1 LILEFGEKL
10 DQLQKRHIMHAIAL
24 GHCRRRVNARVT
36 DGRRLV
42 CFAFQHKKEA
52 LRMKGSRV
60 AGILVLDV
68 VLGAT
73 GGWSQWNSPN
83 PVVSLEKKGNA
94 LEVLQKTG
102 LLRIEVDAPDVLHVT
117 YAPLN
122 EGAPERASDHVVVKN
137 DWAATPFEVVSDE
150 KTVMLSTEKL
160 RVVMERESG
169 ALHYVAAEG
178 GMGGA
183 AKGQVAT
190 GPGSTARGLQGEL
203 LTTDSYRSLRPV
215 TVNGEE
221 TFHAEVAFGI
231 YGSHE
236 GFYGLGQHQAG
247 VWNYRGE
254 TVDLSQEN
262 TEIAIP
268 LLVSTNGYGIFWNNP
283 SRSVVNNR
291 FVHWL
296 YMSGEVADRVDYYF
310 LYGPEADDIIGHY
323 RELTGEVPLF
333 GRWAYGF
340 WQCKNK
346 YQSQKELEGVAAKY
360 RAEHIPVDNIVQ
372 DWFWWVTM
380 GEMKWNPSY
389 PDPQGMIDTLHK
401 EHFHSMVSVW
411 PYFRPG
417 SATYDQ
423 FDKNGWFVEK
433 TTQQSFHPLG
443 QALYDATNPNA
454 RKQYWD
460 NVNAAL
466 FQKGVDAWWLDT
478 DEPETEGR
486 QDNIL
491 VDHKVAIGSGA
502 RYANV
507 YPLFHAGG
515 VSEGQKAASD
525 KKRVFILSRSA
536 YAGSQR
542 YGVTAWSGDVL
553 SDWVTFQ
560 RQIAA
565 GLNYAISGMPY
576 WTTDI
581 GGFISGGNLN
591 DPKFRELFVRWF
603 QFGAF
608 SPVFRV
614 HGTRNPDEN
623 ELWSYG
629 PEAQKI
635 LVDYDTLRYRLMPY
649 IYSEAWGVT
658 NHHSTLMRPLVM
670 DWRTDAEAQNTGDE
684 YLFGPA
690 LLVSPVYTEGATTRT
705 VYLPK
710 ATWYDFWTG
719 EKQEG
724 GKRIEADAPLSKLPL
739 FVRAGSIVP
748 MGPAME
754 WSTEKPADPMEVRV
768 YPGAD
773 GDFTLYEDEND
784 GYAYTKGAHAT
795 IALHWDDGART
806 LTVGAREGS
815 FPGMLGKRTFRFVL
829 VGREHGVGILESA
842 SADKSVEYDGAELA
856 VKFQLSQV

>member
-1 LILEFGEKL
+1 
-10 DQLQKRHIMHAIAL
+10 
-24 GHCRRRVNARVT
+24 
-36 DGRRLV
+36 
-42 CFAFQHKKEA
+42 
-52 LRMKGSRV
+52 MKGSRFAV
-60 AGILVLDV
+60 LCLGWLVV
-68 VLGAT
+68 FGAVT
-73 GGWSQWNSPN
+73 SVCAQWNPLN
-83 PVVSLEKKGNA
+83 PVVSFEKKGNA
-94 LEVLQKTG
+94 LEVRQKDG
-102 LLRIEVDAPDVLHVT
+102 LLRIEVDAPEVLHVT
-117 YAPLN
+117 YAPLDAT
-122 EGAPERASDHVVVKN
+122 APERTWDHVIVKRG
-137 DWAATPFEVVSDE
+137 WGAEFGVSSDE
-150 KTVMLSTEKL
+150 KTVTLTTAKL
-160 RVVMERESG
+160 KVQIERETG
-169 ALHYVAAEG
+169 AIHYASADG
-178 GMGGA
+178 KA
-183 AKGQVAT
+183 
-190 GPGSTARGLQGEL
+190 
-203 LTTDSYRSLRPV
+203 LTTDSYRSLHPSE
-215 TVNGEE
+215 VNGEK
-221 TFHAEVAFGI
+221 TFHAEVYFGI

-236 GFYGLGQHQAG
+236 GLYGLGQHQAG

-254 TVDLSQEN
+254 TVQLEQEN

-283 SRSVVNNR
+283 SRSEVNNR
-291 FVHWL
+291 FVHSL
-296 YMSGEVADRVDYYF
+296 YLTAEVADQVDYYF

-346 YQSQKELEGVAAKY
+346 YQSQKEVEGVAAKY
-360 RAEHIPVDNIVQ
+360 RELQIPVDNIVQ

-380 GEMKWNPSY
+380 GEMKWNPNY

-401 EHFHSMVSVW
+401 EHFHLMVSVW

-417 SATYDQ
+417 SAVYDQ
-423 FDKNGWFVEK
+423 FEKNGWFVAK
-433 TTQQSFHPLG
+433 TVAPSFHPVG
-443 QALYDATNPNA
+443 QALYDATNDAA

-460 NVNAAL
+460 NINAAL
-466 FQKGVDAWWLDT
+466 FSKGVDAWWLDT
-478 DEPETEGR
+478 DEPETEAKR
-486 QDNIL
+486 DNLL
-491 VDHKVAIGSGA
+491 VSHQLAIGSGA

-515 VSEGQKAASD
+515 VSEGQQAASD

-553 SDWVTFQ
+553 SDWLTFR
-560 RQIAA
+560 RQIPA

-614 HGTRNPDEN
+614 HGTRWPDEN

-629 PEAQKI
+629 PEAEKI
-635 LVDYDTLRYRLMPY
+635 LVDYDTLRYRLLPY
-649 IYSEAWGVT
+649 IYSEAWQVT
-658 NHHSTLMRPLVM
+658 SNHGTLMRPLVM
-670 DWRTDAEAQNTGDE
+670 DWREDVEAQNTGDE

-690 LLVSPVYTEGATTRT
+690 ILVSPVTTEGATTRT

-710 ATWYDFWTG
+710 ASWYDFWTG
-719 EKQEG
+719 EKVEG
-724 GKRIEADAPLSKLPL
+724 AKRIEADAPLSKLPL

-754 WSTEKPADPMEVRV
+754 WSTEKPADPLEVRV

-784 GYAYTKGAHAT
+784 GYDYTKGAHAT
-795 IALHWDDGART
+795 IALHWDDAART

-815 FPGMLGKRTFRFVL
+815 FPGMMTKRTLRVVL
-829 VGREHGVGILESA
+829 VGKGHGVGIAESA
-842 SADKSVEYDGAELA
+842 KADKTVTYEGTRVA
-856 VKFQLSQV
+856 VRF

>member
-1 LILEFGEKL
+1 MRLPWGVRGPGL
-10 DQLQKRHIMHAIAL
+10 
-24 GHCRRRVNARVT
+24 RVCW
-36 DGRRLV
+36 RRLMRAGKAIQEGLAAMKRLDLLRV
-42 CFAFQHKKEA
+42 CV
-52 LRMKGSRV
+52 G
-60 AGILVLDV
+60 LVLAGLELPAAV
-68 VLGAT
+68 G
-73 GGWSQWNSPN
+73 QWNAAN
-83 PVVSLEKKGNA
+83 PVVSFEKRADGVEVRQKDGVLR
-94 LEVLQKTG
+94 LEVTDL
-102 LLRIEVDAPDVLHVT
+102 DVLHVT
-117 YAPLN
+117 YSPLDTA
-122 EGAPERASDHVVVKN
+122 APERAADGVVLERDFRKQ
-137 DWAATPFEVVSDE
+137 ALFEVSSDD
-150 KTVMLSTEKL
+150 KTITLSTAKL

-169 ALHYVAAEG
+169 ALHYIAAEG
-178 GMGGA
+178 ATGA
-183 AKGQVAT
+183 GAT
-190 GPGSTARGLQGEL
+190 GPGSTGREMRGKL
-203 LTTDSYRSLRPV
+203 LTTDGYRSLRPV
-215 TVNGEE
+215 EVNGEQ
-221 TFHAEVAFGI
+221 TFHAEVVFPI

-262 TEIAIP
+262 TNIAIP

-283 SRSVVNNR
+283 SRSRMNNR
-291 FVHWL
+291 FIHAL
-296 YMSGEVADRVDYYF
+296 YLSAEVADRVDYYF
-310 LYGPEADDIIGHY
+310 IYGPEADAIVGRY
-323 RELTGEVPLF
+323 RELTGEAPLF

-346 YQSQKELEGVAAKY
+346 YQSQAEIEGVAAKY

-380 GEMKWNPSY
+380 GEMKWNAHY

-401 EHFHSMVSVW
+401 EHFHLMVSIW

-417 SATYDQ
+417 SATYDEW
-423 FDKNGWFVEK
+423 DKKGWFIAKMV
-433 TTQQSFHPLG
+433 QPSFHPVG
-443 QALYDATNPNA
+443 QAIYDATNPEA
-454 RKQYWD
+454 RKQYWA
-460 NVNAAL
+460 NANAAL

-486 QDNIL
+486 EDNIL
-491 VDHKVAIGSGA
+491 TTTKLYLGSGA

-507 YPLFHAGG
+507 YPLFHSGG
-515 VSEGQKAASD
+515 VSDGQRAAESGEGSGQ
-525 KKRVFILSRSA
+525 KRVFILSRSA
-536 YAGSQR
+536 YAGAQR

-553 SDWVTFQ
+553 SDWVTFA
-560 RQIAA
+560 RQIPA

-608 SPVFRV
+608 SPIFRV
-614 HGTRNPDEN
+614 HGTRYPDEN

-629 PEAQKI
+629 PEAEKI

-649 IYSEAWGVT
+649 IYSQAWQVT
-658 NHHSTLMRPLVM
+658 NNHGTLMRPLVM
-670 DWRTDAEAQNTGDE
+670 DWREDVEAQNTGDE

-690 LLVSPVYTEGATTRT
+690 ILVSPVTTEGATTRT
-705 VYLPK
+705 VYLPQ

-724 GKRIEADAPLSKLPL
+724 GRRIQADAPLSKLPL

-748 MGPAME
+748 MGPKME
-754 WSTEKPADPMEVRV
+754 WTTEKPADPIELRI
-768 YPGAD
+768 YPGAS

-784 GYAYTKGAHAT
+784 GYAYEKGAHAT
-795 IALHWDDGART
+795 VAMHWDDAART

-815 FPGMLGKRTFRFVL
+815 FPGMLAEHTFRIV
-829 VGREHGVGILESA
+829 VVKAGHGVGIGEA
-842 SADKSVEYDGAELA
+842 RDADTTIVYKGAGM
-856 VKFQLSQV
+856 VVRP

>member
-1 LILEFGEKL
+1 
-10 DQLQKRHIMHAIAL
+10 
-24 GHCRRRVNARVT
+24 
-36 DGRRLV
+36 
-42 CFAFQHKKEA
+42 
-52 LRMKGSRV
+52 MKGFRWAV
-60 AGILVLDV
+60 MCVGILIGLCAAQ
-68 VLGAT
+68 GARA
-73 GGWSQWNSPN
+73 QWNPPN
-83 PVVSLEKKGNA
+83 PVVSFEKKGNA
-94 LEVLQKTG
+94 LEVQQKAG
-102 LLRIEVDAPDVLHVT
+102 VLRIEVHAPDILHVT
-117 YAPLN
+117 YAPRDSPMV
-122 EGAPERASDHVVVKN
+122 ARPWDHVVVKD
-137 DWAATPFEVVSDE
+137 DWPAANFDMSSDE
-150 KTVMLSTEKL
+150 KSVTLTTAKL
-160 RVVMERESG
+160 KVAIERESG
-169 ALHYVAAEG
+169 TIHYASADG
-178 GMGGA
+178 RM
-183 AKGQVAT
+183 
-190 GPGSTARGLQGEL
+190 
-203 LTTDSYRSLRPV
+203 LTTDTYRMLHPAV
-215 TVNGEE
+215 VNGES

-268 LLVSTNGYGIFWNNP
+268 LLVSSNGYGIFWNNP

-310 LYGPEADDIIGHY
+310 LYGPEANDIIGHY

-380 GEMKWNPSY
+380 GEMKWNPNY
-389 PDPQGMIDTLHK
+389 PDAQGMIDTLHK
-401 EHFHSMVSVW
+401 EHFHLMVSVW

-423 FDKNGWFVEK
+423 FDKNGWFVAK
-433 TTQQSFHPLG
+433 TQTAGFHPLG
-443 QALYDATNPNA
+443 QALYDATNPDA

-491 VDHKVAIGSGA
+491 VDHKLAIGSGA

-507 YPLFHAGG
+507 YPLFHGGG
-515 VSEGQKAASD
+515 VSEGQQAASD

-560 RQIAA
+560 RQITA

-629 PEAQKI
+629 PEAEKI

-649 IYSEAWGVT
+649 IYSEAWQVT
-658 NHHSTLMRPLVM
+658 DHHGTLMRPLVM
-670 DWRTDAEAQNTGDE
+670 DWREDVEAQNIGDE

-690 LLVSPVYTEGATTRT
+690 ILVSPVYTEGATTRS

-724 GKRIEADAPLSKLPL
+724 GKRIEAEAPLNKLPL

-748 MGPAME
+748 LGPAME
-754 WSTEKPADPMEVRV
+754 WSTEKPADPLEVRV
-768 YPGAD
+768 YLGAD

-784 GYAYTKGAHAT
+784 GYGYTRGAHAT
-795 IALHWDDGART
+795 IALHWDDAGKT
-806 LTVGAREGS
+806 LTLGAREGS
-815 FPGMLGKRTFRFVL
+815 FQGMLAKRTFRVVL
-829 VGREHGVGILESA
+829 VGRGHGAGSGESA
-842 SADKSVEYDGAELA
+842 SADKTVEFDGEKVA
-856 VKFQLSQV
+856 VKF

>member
-1 LILEFGEKL
+1 M
-10 DQLQKRHIMHAIAL
+10 KRFAFWGIWLGLGVAGLGGPGAL
-24 GHCRRRVNARVT
+24 G
-36 DGRRLV
+36 
-42 CFAFQHKKEA
+42 
-52 LRMKGSRV
+52 
-60 AGILVLDV
+60 
-68 VLGAT
+68 
-73 GGWSQWNSPN
+73 QWNAPN
-83 PVVSLEKKGNA
+83 PVASFEKLADG
-94 LEVLQKTG
+94 LEVLQKLG
-102 LLRIEVDAPDVLHVT
+102 VLRLEVKAEDVLHVR
-117 YAPLN
+117 YSPL
-122 EGAPERASDHVVVKN
+122 GVVVPERASDGVVEKKT
-137 DWAATPFEVVSDE
+137 WPGAAFEVSSDE
-150 KTVMLSTEKL
+150 KTITLSTSRLK
-160 RVVMERESG
+160 VIVERESG
-169 ALHYVAAEG
+169 ALHYIGLDGSGTAG
-178 GMGGA
+178 PGA
-183 AKGQVAT
+183 AGAGAAGGGV
-190 GPGSTARGLQGEL
+190 RGKL

-215 TVNGEE
+215 EVNGEK
-221 TFHAEVAFGI
+221 TLHAEVSFSI

-262 TEIAIP
+262 TNIAIP

-283 SRSVVNNR
+283 SRSRVNNR
-291 FVHWL
+291 FVHAL
-296 YMSGEVADRVDYYF
+296 YLSAEVADRVDYYF
-310 LYGPEADDIIGHY
+310 LYGPEADQIIGHY

-346 YQSQKELEGVAAKY
+346 YQSEIELETVAGRY
-360 RAEHIPVDNIVQ
+360 RALHIPADNIVQ

-380 GEMKWNPSY
+380 GEMKWNPNY
-389 PDPQGMIDTLHK
+389 PDPQRMIDKLHE
-401 EHFHSMVSVW
+401 EHFHLMVSIW

-417 SATYDQ
+417 TAVYDE
-423 FDKNGWFVEK
+423 FDKKGWFVAK
-433 TTQQSFHPLG
+433 TQTAGFHPLG
-443 QALYDATNPNA
+443 QALYDATNPEA
-454 RKQYWD
+454 RKQYWA
-460 NVNAAL
+460 NANTAL

-486 QDNIL
+486 EDNIL
-491 VDHKVAIGSGA
+491 TTNKLHLGSGA

-515 VSEGQKAASD
+515 VSNGQRTTSEE
-525 KKRVFILSRSA
+525 KRVFILSRSA

-560 RQIAA
+560 RQIPA
-565 GLNYAISGMPY
+565 GLNYSISGMPY

-608 SPVFRV
+608 SPIFRV

-629 PEAQKI
+629 ADAQKI

-649 IYSEAWGVT
+649 IYSEAWQVT
-658 NHHSTLMRPLVM
+658 SHHGTLMRPLVM
-670 DWRTDAEAQNTGDE
+670 DWREDVEAQNTGDE

-690 LLVSPVYTEGATTRT
+690 ILVSPVTTEGATSRT
-705 VYLPK
+705 VYLPL

-724 GKRIEADAPLSKLPL
+724 GKRIQADAPLEKLPL

-754 WSTEKPADPMEVRV
+754 WTTEKPADPIELRV

-784 GYAYTKGAHAT
+784 SYRYQKGAHAT
-795 IALHWDDGART
+795 IALHWDDRAKT

-815 FPGMLGKRTFRFVL
+815 FKGMLAERTFRVVL
-829 VGREHGVGILESA
+829 VGKEHGVGIEESEA
-842 SADKSVEYDGAELA
+842 AEATVSYKGEKTA
-856 VKFQLSQV
+856 VKP